1 MEVLKCN
8 KGPVECSIWDDD
20 GSGELLL
27 ELQVSNELRLK
38 GDVKPELIDE
48 LKSYLTIRN
57 PEWDNME
64 KLGRYNGHL
73 DEHLEF
79 LERRNG
85 YWVMPQGF
93 FDPLLMLLMKH
104 GCAVDVEFPLRTA
117 ISPYKPYEFQGEL
130 RPDQKLAAENALF
143 RPYGVLWWNGAATPN
158 SWPWEAS
165 TTACT

>member
-64 KLGRYNGHL
+64 
-73 DEHLEF
+73 
-79 LERRNG
+79 
-85 YWVMPQGF
+85 
-93 FDPLLMLLMKH
+93 
-104 GCAVDVEFPLRTA
+104 
-117 ISPYKPYEFQGEL
+117 
-130 RPDQKLAAENALF
+130 
-143 RPYGVLWWNGAATPN
+143 
-158 SWPWEAS
+158 
-165 TTACT
+165 